1 MKKRTSRLMTTL
13 IAASAIVGLTACG
26 GGGDPL
32 AGDTGTD
39 PDGGSGAGASAIIVG
54 SADFAE
60 SQLLASIYAQAL
72 SDIGYEVNEKP
83 NIGSREVY
91 LTALTDGSIDLI
103 PEYNGYLLQELD
115 PEADTSDR
123 QGIYDQLIEKLPDGV
138 TVLDWADA
146 ENTNTLVVT
155 QEFADEHGGL
165 ETISDLAEVDD
176 GSFTLAGP
184 PEWRSR
190 PKTGIPGIR
199 DTYGLDFENRY
210 QILDGGG
217 PLSLAAIVNGQVD
230 VTMLLSSDPAIAE
243 NELVALVDDKVIFPP
258 ANIQPLISEDVL
270 DDEVEAQLNRVT
282 EALTIDDL
290 MAMNG
295 RVNAGDDLEAIAGDW
310 LAEVGIV

>member
-1 MKKRTSRLMTTL
+1 MKRKTRLFTT
-13 IAASAIVGLTACG
+13 IVAATAIVALTACG
-26 GGGDPL
+26 GDPL
-32 AGDTGTD
+32 AEAPADEPDTT
-39 PDGGSGAGASAIIVG
+39 GADTTASVTVG

-60 SQLLASIYAQAL
+60 SQLLATVYALAL
-72 SDIGYEVNEKP
+72 EDIGVEVEETP

-123 QGIYDQLIEKLPDGV
+123 QSIYDQLIEKLPDGV
-138 TVLDWADA
+138 TVLDWSSA

-155 QEFADEHGGL
+155 PEFAEEHGGL
-165 ETISDLAEVDD
+165 ETISDLAAVDD
-176 GSFTLAGP
+176 GTFTLAGP

-199 DTYGLDFENRY
+199 DTYGMDFENRY

-217 PLSLAAIVNGQVD
+217 PLSLAAVVNGQVD
-230 VTMLLSSDPAIAE
+230 ITMLLSSDPAIAD
-243 NELVALVDDKVIFPP
+243 NDLVALEDDKVIFPP
-258 ANIQPLISEDVL
+258 ANIMPMISEDVL
-270 DDEVEAQLNRVT
+270 TDEIEEQLGRVT

-295 RVNAGDDLEAIAGDW
+295 RVNEGDDFQVIASDW
-310 LAEVGIV
+310 LAEVGIL